1 MASIYDIAKMIGV
14 SPSTVSLI
22 LNNKGDAYRIS
33 KETQKK
39 VLEAAQEAEYI
50 PNVAAR
56 QLLAGSS
63 NRLPE
68 VALFWEQ
75 DALWYIAKMLT
86 KMQQLASDNLIRNM
100 NVKIYPYTP
109 GKLDHW
115 ADMLTNKLN
124 NGFII
129 STSSREDTA
138 FLQTINIKT
147 PTVIVHSAVEGYY
160 SILVD
165 DSGNAE
171 AVVKIFRD
179 SNIKSIGVLIDY
191 HDSWHVDSARVFS
204 ESIIESCE
212 NMGVNLM
219 FMHQYTPTK
228 EFSVDYIE
236 SLTDLIVNNGK
247 IPEGIYVSGA
257 SLSVNIVYAL
267 KRRGIRIPEDL
278 KIITYGID
286 ENTALCDP
294 PITLLQYPIDEI
306 SEAAYLE
313 MDRLFKGEGSS
324 EKIYVCKSSVHFRE
338 SCPKPPSN
346 LAL

>member
-1 MASIYDIAKMIGV
+1 MASIYDIARKIGV

-33 KETQKK
+33 KETQKR
-39 VLEAAQEAEYI
+39 VLEAAQESGYI

-63 NRLPE
+63 HSRPE

-86 KMQQLASDNLIRNM
+86 KMQELVSANAIRSM

-109 GKLDHW
+109 GKLDYW
-115 ADMLTNKLN
+115 AEILTNKLN

-129 STSSREDTA
+129 STSCREDVD
-138 FLQTINIKT
+138 FLRSISIET
-147 PTVIVHSAVEGYY
+147 PTVIVHSAIEGFY

-165 DSGNAE
+165 DSQNAE
-171 AVVKIFRD
+171 NVVRIFNDNKIK
-179 SNIKSIGVLIDY
+179 NIGVLIDY
-191 HDSWHVDSARVFS
+191 HESWHMDSAQAF
-204 ESIIESCE
+204 CE
-212 NMGVNLM
+212 AIVRTCDRLGVDLM
-219 FMHQYTPTK
+219 FMHKYTPAK
-228 EFSVDYIE
+228 EFSAEYIE
-236 SLTDLIVNNGK
+236 SLVDLILNGGN

-294 PITLLQYPIDEI
+294 PVTLLQYPVDEI
-306 SEAAYLE
+306 TEASYRE
-313 MDRLFKGEGSS
+313 MDRLFRGDGSP
-324 EKIYVCKSSVHFRE
+324 EKVYVCKSAILFRE
-338 SCPKPPSN
+338 SCPKPPDWS
-346 LAL
+346 